1 MRRNAL
7 MPFIHTRV
15 NRPIDQETEKM
26 LSQQLGK
33 AISLLPGKSE
43 SWLML
48 QFEENCHLYFKGD
61 DSKGLAFVNVKLF
74 GASTNAAYESLT
86 AEITRI
92 LQDTL
97 AIAPECIYV
106 QYDEIDHWGWNGA
119 NF

>member
-1 MRRNAL
+1 
-7 MPFIHTRV
+7 MPFIHTKV
-15 NRPIDQETEKM
+15 NRPIAKETEQE
-26 LSQQLGK
+26 LSRRMGQ
-33 AISLLPGKSE
+33 AISLLPGKNE

-61 DSKGLAFVNVKLF
+61 NSKGLAFVNVKLF
-74 GASTNAAYESLT
+74 GASTDAAYENLT

-97 AIAPECIYV
+97 SISPDCIYV
-106 QYDEIDHWGWNGA
+106 QYDEIDHWGWNGS

>member
-1 MRRNAL
+1 

-15 NRPIDQETEKM
+15 NRPINQETEKAF
-26 LSQQLGK
+26 SRQLGE

-48 QFEENCHLYFKGD
+48 QFEDNCHLYFKGD
-61 DSKGLAFVNVKLF
+61 CAKPLAFVNVKLF
-74 GASTNAAYESLT
+74 GASDEASYEKLT

-92 LQDTL
+92 LKESL
-97 AIAPECIYV
+97 AIAPEHIYV

>member
-1 MRRNAL
+1 

-15 NRPIDQETEKM
+15 NRPINQETEKA
-26 LSQQLGK
+26 LSRQLGE

-48 QFEENCHLYFKGD
+48 QFEDNCHLYFKGD
-61 DSKGLAFVNVKLF
+61 CAKPLAFVNVKLF
-74 GASTNAAYESLT
+74 GASDEASYEKLT

-92 LQDTL
+92 LKESL
-97 AIAPECIYV
+97 AIAPEHVYV
-106 QYDEIDHWGWNGA
+106 QYDEIDHWGWNGS

>member
-15 NRPIDQETEKM
+15 NRPIDQETEKA

-48 QFEENCHLYFKGD
+48 QFEDNCHLYFKGD
-61 DSKGLAFVNVKLF
+61 CNKPLAFVNVKLF
-74 GASTNAAYESLT
+74 GAADEASYEKLT
-86 AEITRI
+86 AEICRI
-92 LQDTL
+92 LKSSLSIDPAQV
-97 AIAPECIYV
+97 YV
-106 QYDEIDHWGWNGA
+106 QYDEIDHWGWNGS